1 LKFIITHR
9 AVISK
14 RIKAGPPPDTDHLT
28 FDNLAHLNHM
38 AIAAVP
44 GVILKLPPLKYTPT
58 RKQAKSRNLA
68 WERSL
73 TRRPEGKPLVDL
85 ELFRSP

>member
-1 LKFIITHR
+1 
-9 AVISK
+9 
-14 RIKAGPPPDTDHLT
+14 
-28 FDNLAHLNHM
+28 M